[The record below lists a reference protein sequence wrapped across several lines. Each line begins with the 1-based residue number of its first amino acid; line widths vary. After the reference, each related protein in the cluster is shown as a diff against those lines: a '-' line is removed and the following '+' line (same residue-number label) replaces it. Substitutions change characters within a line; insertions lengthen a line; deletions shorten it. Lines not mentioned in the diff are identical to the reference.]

1 MPNPMASPLIS
12 SADSTGSE
20 RASGP
25 PPAVEAESSRVGLGL
40 LLVALVLG
48 LLRFARLGEWSLWFD
63 EVLTWGD
70 SHDFPDGLVN
80 RAGYWLVRQSVEWA
94 GGEPTEFSLRLLPAV
109 AGYLAIPLAF
119 WAFRPLAGSTRSGMA
134 ALLLAVSA
142 WELQWSQTARFYT
155 FVQLTSL
162 AGAGLTIRGLL
173 AGRWPVVTAGVL
185 VAASGVFFHLQGALV
200 AAALLGA
207 AAVSPPL
214 HGGEQRVF
222 GRAAA
227 ITVLLP
233 ALVGVP
239 WVYGAW
245 SRYQETKAVAD
256 PLGSMVH
263 FALSTG
269 WYVTPALGAA
279 ALAAVL
285 LLLREG
291 DARGRLVLVVVLLG
305 AGALVGLSAAAT
317 VSAQYLFSFFPFIAL
332 LAAWPLGSLEVG
344 GRPVLGGA
352 IVVALALPQLAG
364 SALYL
369 TSERGQRPRWRDAAE
384 FVAANR
390 QEGEAVLSDPAAVVE
405 FYLGDRDPRRVRKS
419 EDVVL
424 FDAYNPWFVR
434 REVKSGKSVW
444 LVLRNDNLMTYEP
457 ALRARFKAYVQEH
470 FRLLKQF
477 PVHVTGRDLSV
488 DVWYH
493 K

>member
-1 MPNPMASPLIS
+1 MPHPMASPLTS

-20 RASGP
+20 PASGP
-25 PPAVEAESSRVGLGL
+25 PPAVEAEPRRVGLGL
-40 LLVALVLG
+40 LFAALVLG

-80 RAGYWLVRQSVEWA
+80 RAGYWLVRQTVEWT

-109 AGYLAIPLAF
+109 AGYLAIPLVY
-119 WAFRPLAGSTRSGMA
+119 WAVRPLAGSTRSGMA

-155 FVQLTSL
+155 FVQLTSV
-162 AGAGLTIRGLL
+162 AGAGVTIRGLL
-173 AGRWPVVTAGVL
+173 AGRWPAVVAGVL
-185 VAASGVFFHLQGALV
+185 VAAGGIFFHLQGALV
-200 AAALLGA
+200 AVALLVA
-207 AAVSPPL
+207 AASSPPL
-214 HGGEQRVF
+214 HGAGARIF

-227 ITVLLP
+227 LTVLLP
-233 ALVGVP
+233 ALVGAP
-239 WVYGAW
+239 WIFGAW

-256 PLGSMVH
+256 PVSSMAH
-263 FALSTG
+263 FVLSTG

-285 LLLREG
+285 LMLRAG
-291 DARGRLVLVVVLLG
+291 DLRGRLVLVVVLVG
-305 AGALVGLSAAAT
+305 AGSLMCLSAAAT

-332 LAAWPLGSLEVG
+332 LAAWPLGDRKVG
-344 GRPVLGGA
+344 ERPVLG
-352 IVVALALPQLAG
+352 VALVMALVLPQLAG

-405 FYLGDRDPRRVRKS
+405 FYLGDRDPRRVRRS

-424 FDAYNPWFVR
+424 FDGYNPWFVR
-434 REVKSGKSVW
+434 QEVKSGKSVW

-457 ALRARFKAYVQEH
+457 ELRARFRRYVMEN

-493 K
+493 E